1 VATRSRN
8 VRFATLVAKAVD
20 TPPLE
25 ALTMPYHLT
34 LSHVGVFVT
43 DMPKMV
49 DFYTG
54 FLGFAVS
61 DRGDLAGGR
70 GEIVFMTR
78 DPREHHQLV
87 LASGRPAD
95 LGYNIVN
102 QLSFRVDSL
111 DTLRELQRGI
121 GNEHAT
127 ELGPVSHGN
136 ALSVYLHD
144 PEKNRVELLVD
155 TPWYVPQPCRIPVD
169 LSLPDDELWASVER
183 TASALPGFKT
193 RAEWRADIETRI
205 AEAGAK
211 RRRAAERTPA

>member
-1 VATRSRN
+1 MS
-8 VRFATLVAKAVD
+8 FG
-20 TPPLE
+20 
-25 ALTMPYHLT
+25 LT
-34 LSHVGVFVT
+34 LSHVGVHVT

-61 DRGDLAGGR
+61 DRGELSGGR

-78 DPREHHQLV
+78 DPREHHQFV

-95 LGYNIVN
+95 LPYNIVN

-111 DTLRELQRGI
+111 DTLREMQRQLRDEQG
-121 GNEHAT
+121 T

-136 ALSVYLHD
+136 ALSLYLHD
-144 PEKNRVELLVD
+144 PEKNRVELLID

-169 LSLPDDELWASVER
+169 LSLSDDELWATLESQAR
-183 TASALPGFKT
+183 ALPGFKT
-193 RAEWRADIETRI
+193 REAWMADIEKRI
-205 AEAGAK
+205 ANATAK
-211 RRRAAERTPA
+211 RRRAAVATAA